1 MKKKITLIAH
11 SMSHVFHLAGFLEK
25 KEMLEKIITIYPY
38 FKIKEYKIN
47 KNRIYTL
54 YFLSF
59 IFYFLKKFKI
69 IYSKIIFSN
78 IFEYFAKKKITN
90 NTYSNILIGL
100 NGYCLN
106 NLLHAK
112 NIGYKTVVDRACPHI
127 IEQKKILFEE
137 INNLPIINKA
147 KIKENFFDEKIVEK
161 MIKEY
166 DVADHILVPSNYSAK
181 SFYKHNLQKKIIMN
195 YIPNEKIFIKKN
207 IDKINS
213 KELVIFA
220 IGFNFI
226 RKGFFYLLKAMQ
238 QINNKNI
245 KLILRS
251 TIPSYLSTSLPSN
264 TTIIDSHLKNEDL
277 NNLYNS
283 CDILILP
290 SIDEGFG
297 MVVIEAMLAG
307 MPVITSENVGA
318 SDVIRNYL
326 PQYSDH
332 ILKIRD
338 INSIKNKILDIYE
351 NKRNIKKIGNDFQL
365 AAQKY
370 LSKDV
375 YKNIKELYK

>member
-11 SMSHVFHLAGFLEK
+11 CMSHVFHLAEFLEK

-112 NIGYKTVVDRACPHI
+112 KIGYKTVVDRACPHI

-137 INNLPIINKA
+137 INILPIINKA

-181 SFYKHNLQKKIIMN
+181 SFYTHNLQKKIIMN

-213 KELVIFA
+213 EELVIFA

-238 QINNKNI
+238 QIKNKNI

-251 TIPSYLSTSLPSN
+251 TIPSYLSTSFPSN
-264 TTIIDSHLKNEDL
+264 TTIINSHLKNEDL

-351 NKRNIKKIGNDFQL
+351 NKKNIKKIGNDFQL

-375 YKNIKELYK
+375 YKNIEELYK

>member
-1 MKKKITLIAH
+1 
-11 SMSHVFHLAGFLEK
+11 
-25 KEMLEKIITIYPY
+25 
-38 FKIKEYKIN
+38 
-47 KNRIYTL
+47 
-54 YFLSF
+54 
-59 IFYFLKKFKI
+59 
-69 IYSKIIFSN
+69 
-78 IFEYFAKKKITN
+78 
-90 NTYSNILIGL
+90 
-100 NGYCLN
+100 
-106 NLLHAK
+106 
-112 NIGYKTVVDRACPHI
+112 
-127 IEQKKILFEE
+127 
-137 INNLPIINKA
+137 
-147 KIKENFFDEKIVEK
+147 

-166 DVADHILVPSNYSAK
+166 DVADHILVPSNYTAK
-181 SFYKHNLQKKIIMN
+181 SFYTHGLQKKIIKN

-207 IDKINS
+207 VDKINS
-213 KELVIFA
+213 EELVIFA

-226 RKGFFYLLKAMQ
+226 RKGFFYLLKAME

-245 KLILRS
+245 KLIVRS
-251 TIPSYLSTSLPSN
+251 TIPSYLNSSLPSN
-264 TTIIDSHLKNEDL
+264 TTIINSHLNNEVL

-338 INSIKNKILDIYE
+338 IDSIKNKILDLYE
-351 NKRNIKKIGNDFQL
+351 NKKNIKKIGNDFQL

-375 YKNIKELYK
+375 YKNIEELYKQ